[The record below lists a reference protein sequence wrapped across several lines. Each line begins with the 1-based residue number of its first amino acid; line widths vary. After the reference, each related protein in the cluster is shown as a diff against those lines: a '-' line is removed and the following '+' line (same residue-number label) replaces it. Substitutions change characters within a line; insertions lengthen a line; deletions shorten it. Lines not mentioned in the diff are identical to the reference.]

1 MDIKIIK
8 ENCIGCEACISACP
22 FGAISMEKGIAV
34 ISDTCTYCGSCVE
47 SCPVEAIELT
57 KDETIQLDTS
67 PYKGI
72 WVFAEQNEGRL
83 RTVALELLAEAQKL
97 AEDLKTD
104 ITAVLIGSEV
114 SHLASQLIAHGAD
127 KVLLADE
134 IFLKDFNDEVYT
146 EIMVKAAKQ
155 YRPDIILMGATTNGR
170 SFAPR
175 VAASLQ
181 TGLTADC
188 TVLRV
193 NSETGLLEQTRP
205 AFGGNLMATIICPY
219 HRPQMA
225 TVRPKV
231 FKPLPADENKKGA
244 VIRLYPQA
252 PKKLRLRKLSMIK
265 AAAEGISLADADIIV
280 AAGRGIGSA
289 KNIHLVEELASLLG
303 AAVGSSRPLVDS
315 GWIPYK
321 HQVGQTGK
329 TVGPKLYIA
338 CGISGAIQHLAGMS
352 SAETIVAINSDP
364 EAPIFQ
370 IAHYAL
376 IGDCTEILPELISQ
390 IKKQKEQNN

>member
-1 MDIKIIK
+1 MDIKISK
-8 ENCIGCEACISACP
+8 EKCIGCEACLSACP
-22 FGAISMEKGIAV
+22 FGAISMSDGIAV
-34 ISDTCTYCGSCVE
+34 ISDACTYCGSCVD
-47 SCPVEAIELT
+47 SCPTEAIELT
-57 KDETIQLDTS
+57 KDEVIKEDTS
-67 PYKGI
+67 AYQGI
-72 WVFAEQNEGRL
+72 WIFAEQNEGRL

-97 AEDLKTD
+97 AEELQTD

-114 SHLASQLIAHGAD
+114 SHLAPQLIAHGAD

-134 IFLKDFNDEVYT
+134 PFLKDFNDEVYT
-146 EIMVKAAKQ
+146 QIMIKAAKQ
-155 YRPDIILMGATTNGR
+155 YRPDIILMGATANGR

-188 TVLRV
+188 TVLQV
-193 NSETGLLEQTRP
+193 NIETGLLEQTRP

-231 FKPLPADENKKGA
+231 FKPLPADANKKGQ
-244 VIRLYPQA
+244 VIRLYPEA
-252 PKKLRLRKLSMIK
+252 PDKLRLRKLSTIK
-265 AAAEGISLADADIIV
+265 AATEGISLADADIIIS
-280 AAGRGIGSA
+280 AGRGIGSA
-289 KNIHLVEELASLLG
+289 KNIRLVEELASLLG
-303 AAVGSSRPLVDS
+303 AAVGSSRPLVDC

-352 SAETIVAINSDP
+352 SAETIVAINNDP

-376 IGDCTEILPELISQ
+376 IGDCPEILQELISQ
-390 IKKQKEQNN
+390 IKNLKAQNS

>member
-1 MDIKIIK
+1 M
-8 ENCIGCEACISACP
+8 GFEACVSSCP
-22 FGAISMEKGIAV
+22 FGAISMEDGIAV
-34 ISDTCTYCGSCVE
+34 ISDACTYCGSCVD
-47 SCPVEAIELT
+47 SCPAEAIELT
-57 KDETIQLDTS
+57 KDEVIHKDIS
-67 PYKGI
+67 SYKGI
-72 WVFAEQNEGRL
+72 WVFAEQNEGHL
-83 RTVALELLAEAQKL
+83 RSVALELLAEAQKL
-97 AEDLKTD
+97 AADLKTD
-104 ITAVLIGSEV
+104 ITAVLIGADV
-114 SHLASQLIAHGAD
+114 SKLAPQLIAHGAD

-134 IFLKDFNDEVYT
+134 PFLKDFNDEVYT
-146 EIMVKAAKQ
+146 EVMVDAANK

-175 VAASLQ
+175 VAASLK

-193 NSETGLLEQTRP
+193 NTETGLLEQTRP

-231 FKPLPADENKKGA
+231 FKPLPTDEKRSGEI
-244 VIRLYPQA
+244 IRLHTKAPQ
-252 PKKLRLRKLSMIK
+252 KLRLRKLSNIN

-289 KNIHLVEELASLLG
+289 KNMHLVEELASLLG
-303 AAVGSSRPLVDS
+303 GAVGSSRPLVDT

-376 IGDCTEILPELISQ
+376 IGDCTEILPELIAQ
-390 IKKQKEQNN
+390 VKAIKAQNN